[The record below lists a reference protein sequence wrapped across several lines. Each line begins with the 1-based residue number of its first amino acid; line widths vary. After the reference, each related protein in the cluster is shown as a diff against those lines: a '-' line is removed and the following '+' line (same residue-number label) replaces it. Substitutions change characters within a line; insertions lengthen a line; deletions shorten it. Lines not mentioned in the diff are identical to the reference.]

1 MGAINGTKTL
11 QLIHDELTNNGL
23 TRYTRQDID
32 NILKTLRR
40 HPSTTNNGYS
50 HTGIRYIYDEDTVIK
65 TANQYACDKLAGRI
79 IQTDGAGKALITGNL
94 FRNPAHTR
102 RWRDA
107 VTQAMLPDAMYRER
121 FSLILLTA
129 DQEFWSK
136 IEPCLKHC
144 DFDFAQADTLCQLD
158 NETAL
163 LQFTAEIWGMTPT
176 WYDPCLTVLLT
187 SCNRDIA
194 EIAAAVLLKTIQVIK
209 RSETP

>member
-1 MGAINGTKTL
+1 MGAVNGTKAI

-23 TRYTRQDID
+23 TRYTRPDID
-32 NILKTLRR
+32 NIMKALRR

-50 HTGIRYIYDEDTVIK
+50 HTGIRYAYDEDTVIK
-65 TANQYACDKLAGRI
+65 TTSQYACDKLAGRI
-79 IQTDGAGKALITGNL
+79 IQTNSTGKAVVTGNL
-94 FRNPAHTR
+94 FRNPAHTH

-107 VTQAMLPDAMYRER
+107 VTQAMLPNAMYRER

-129 DQEFWSK
+129 DPEFWSR

-144 DFDFAQADTLCQLD
+144 DFDFAQANTLCRLD

-163 LQFTAEIWGMTPT
+163 LQFAAEIWGMTPT

-187 SCNRDIA
+187 SCDQNTA
-194 EIAAAVLLKTIQVIK
+194 EIAAAVLLKTVQVIK